1 MKRSWMVAT
10 LLLTVLAVREAP
22 SGLLPGLPTT
32 PWNADSQPAGVSRDR
47 GPVAAGPT
55 SDTDTRAAHL
65 EALARARRVGSLDGV
80 LSAAEGLAALGDR
93 EGVERAIRI
102 AEALTAR
109 DPEARADVRAFAQRI
124 APELIPSVE

>member
-1 MKRSWMVAT
+1 MKRSWMVAA

-32 PWNADSQPAGVSRDR
+32 PWNADSQAAGVSRDR
-47 GPVAAGPT
+47 GPVAARST
-55 SDTDTRAAHL
+55 SDADARAAL

-102 AEALTAR
+102 AEALAAGN
-109 DPEARADVRAFAQRI
+109 PEARADVRAFARRI
-124 APELIPSVE
+124 APELVPSVE